1 MNNNQ
6 MKNGIKLKALV
17 ALTVIYL
24 FTVLSSLTYK
34 NEGPPGNANVTIPA
48 KQEFVLGEFQKSGY
62 RARLINKSDLDFEV
76 LVVDKKTNERTQGF
90 GVEGKGSTAVN
101 IRKNEKVL
109 LRNTNNQDIVV
120 KVKLMIEV
128 QGMRYQE
135 LGAYDKS
142 EK

>member
-1 MNNNQ
+1 
-6 MKNGIKLKALV
+6 MKNRIKLKALV
-17 ALTVIYL
+17 ALTVISL
-24 FTVLSSLTYK
+24 FTVLSSLTNK
-34 NEGPPGNANVTIPA
+34 NEGLPDNANFTIPA

-62 RARLINKSDLDFEV
+62 RARLINKSDLEFEV

-90 GVEGKGSTAVN
+90 GLEGKGSATMN
-101 IRKNEKVL
+101 FRKNEKVL
-109 LRNTNNQDIVV
+109 LKNTNDQDIVV
-120 KVKLMIEV
+120 KVKLMSEV